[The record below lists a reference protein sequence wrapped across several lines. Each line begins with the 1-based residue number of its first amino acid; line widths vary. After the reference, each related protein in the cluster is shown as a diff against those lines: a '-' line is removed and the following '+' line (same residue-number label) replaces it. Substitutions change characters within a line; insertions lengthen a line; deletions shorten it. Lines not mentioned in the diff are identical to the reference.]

1 MMRNPW
7 TRLIPAL
14 IAVALM
20 LGAVGTASA
29 IAQPSV
35 DAGIAA
41 YTPSDNDAHEDN
53 EDEDG
58 ERGRGRGPFQ
68 SAPTLLED
76 VDALCVDP
84 DTEAQ
89 SLTVLCNLYDIVGS
103 FMPDAA
109 QHGLARAILA
119 HADRVTPEWRGH
131 GDGAAVH
138 RGRADATT
146 ICRHVARL
154 LHADDT
160 DMTADIEDLI
170 ERCRDVLS
178 GDDTLTAAEICRRL
192 QASGTAGEHPA
203 LTQRCRIQ
211 FGDGDGDGP
220 GTPLA
225 HCRRLLASGE
235 LDDHPELA
243 ERCSNLLTGDGD
255 GPGNPL
261 AHCRRLLAS
270 GELDDHP
277 ELAERCSNLIDG
289 DGDGARVRPGRP
301 RPSPQAAP

>member
-53 EDEDG
+53 EDEDDEDG
-58 ERGRGRGPFQ
+58 ERGRGRGRGPFQ

-109 QHGLARAILA
+109 QHGLAASM
-119 HADRVTPEWRGH
+119 
-131 GDGAAVH
+131 
-138 RGRADATT
+138 
-146 ICRHVARL
+146 CRW
-154 LHADDT
+154 
-160 DMTADIEDLI
+160 
-170 ERCRDVLS
+170 
-178 GDDTLTAAEICRRL
+178 
-192 QASGTAGEHPA
+192 
-203 LTQRCRIQ
+203 
-211 FGDGDGDGP
+211 
-220 GTPLA
+220 
-225 HCRRLLASGE
+225 
-235 LDDHPELA
+235 
-243 ERCSNLLTGDGD
+243 
-255 GPGNPL
+255 
-261 AHCRRLLAS
+261 
-270 GELDDHP
+270 
-277 ELAERCSNLIDG
+277 
-289 DGDGARVRPGRP
+289 
-301 RPSPQAAP
+301 

>member
-1 MMRNPW
+1 MMRNTW

-29 IAQPSV
+29 IAQPAD

-41 YTPSDNDAHEDN
+41 YTPSDNDAHEDTDDDE

-58 ERGRGRGPFQ
+58 ERGRGRGPLR
-68 SAPTLLED
+68 PVLTLLED
-76 VDALCVDP
+76 VDALCLDP

-89 SLTVLCNLYDIVGS
+89 SLTVLCNLYDIVES
-103 FMPDAA
+103 LMPDAA

-131 GDGAAVH
+131 GDGAVAH
-138 RGRADATT
+138 RGRTDATA
-146 ICRHVARL
+146 ICRRVARL

-160 DMTADIEDLI
+160 DVTADIEDLI

-178 GDDTLTAAEICRRL
+178 GDDPLTAAEICRRL

-211 FGDGDGDGP
+211 FGDSD
-220 GTPLA
+220 
-225 HCRRLLASGE
+225 
-235 LDDHPELA
+235 
-243 ERCSNLLTGDGD
+243 GDGD

-277 ELAERCSNLIDG
+277 ELAERCRNLLTS

>member
-1 MMRNPW
+1 MMRNTW

-29 IAQPSV
+29 IAQPAD

-41 YTPSDNDAHEDN
+41 YTPSDNDAHEDTDDDE

-58 ERGRGRGPFQ
+58 ERGRGRGPLR
-68 SAPTLLED
+68 PVLTLLED
-76 VDALCVDP
+76 VDALCLDP

-89 SLTVLCNLYDIVGS
+89 SLTVLCNLYDIVES
-103 FMPDAA
+103 LMPDAA

-131 GDGAAVH
+131 GDGAAAH
-138 RGRADATT
+138 RGRTDATA
-146 ICRHVARL
+146 ICRRVARL

-160 DMTADIEDLI
+160 DVTADIEDLI

-178 GDDTLTAAEICRRL
+178 GDDPLTAAEICRRL

-211 FGDGDGDGP
+211 FGDSD
-220 GTPLA
+220 
-225 HCRRLLASGE
+225 
-235 LDDHPELA
+235 
-243 ERCSNLLTGDGD
+243 GDGD

-270 GELDDHP
+270 GEVDDHP
-277 ELAERCSNLIDG
+277 ELAERCRNLIDG
-289 DGDGARVRPGRP
+289 DGDDARVRPGRP

>member
-1 MMRNPW
+1 MMRNTW

-29 IAQPSV
+29 IAQPAD

-41 YTPSDNDAHEDN
+41 YTPSDNDAHEDTDDDE

-58 ERGRGRGPFQ
+58 ERGRGRGPLR
-68 SAPTLLED
+68 PVLTLLED
-76 VDALCVDP
+76 VDALCLDP

-89 SLTVLCNLYDIVGS
+89 SLTVLCNLYDIVES
-103 FMPDAA
+103 LMPDAA

-119 HADRVTPEWRGH
+119 HADRVTPEWRGQV
-131 GDGAAVH
+131 DGAAAH
-138 RGRADATT
+138 RGRADATA
-146 ICRHVARL
+146 ICRRVARL

-160 DMTADIEDLI
+160 DVTADIEDLI

-178 GDDTLTAAEICRRL
+178 DDNPLTAAEICRRL

-211 FGDGDGDGP
+211 FGDSD
-220 GTPLA
+220 
-225 HCRRLLASGE
+225 
-235 LDDHPELA
+235 
-243 ERCSNLLTGDGD
+243 GDGD

-261 AHCRRLLAS
+261 AHCRRFLAS
-270 GELDDHP
+270 GEVDDHP
-277 ELAERCSNLIDG
+277 ELAERCRNLIDG

>member
-53 EDEDG
+53 EDEDDEDG
-58 ERGRGRGPFQ
+58 ERGRGRGRGPFQ

-109 QHGLARAILA
+109 MHGLARAILA

-146 ICRHVARL
+146 ICRRVARL

-160 DMTADIEDLI
+160 DITADIEDLI

-178 GDDTLTAAEICRRL
+178 DDNPLTAAEICRRL

-220 GTPLA
+220 G
-225 HCRRLLASGE
+225 
-235 LDDHPELA
+235 
-243 ERCSNLLTGDGD
+243 
-255 GPGNPL
+255 NPL

-270 GELDDHP
+270 GELDEHP
-277 ELAERCSNLIDG
+277 ELAERCSNLLTG